1 MDMPASCTTL
11 TARPFRVRF
20 YFAFNRRARERKAM
34 ANALPLSLQ
43 KLKYR
48 FYAVLLPVFL
58 LVAGLGWYEEAQ
70 KPEEDP
76 INMIIMPTLIVLF
89 FISIL
94 VLFFK
99 KDWSEAVEKFMII
112 AVCLVSAVKFTY
124 VVTYELEQTMSLGTF
139 TFWMPMFYMFLF
151 FLLNIRWAFIVTAF
165 TYIWFLGVGIYRFPD
180 LMGTPA
186 AFILIH
192 YFFANL
198 VFLVTLFF
206 LHTVKQSYIK
216 AEVLE
221 EMANTDYLTGLPNR
235 RRIDKELIKGLEKK
249 QKLSIIYM
257 DIDHFKQI
265 NDSYGHT
272 AGDTV
277 LKEFTFKTLEVLDKG
292 DLLGRWGGE
301 EFMLVLKRKGIEDAK
316 HLAEK
321 IRKHISR
328 QDYKRINGLTASF
341 GVAELQ
347 AGDTLDSL
355 LNRADK
361 ALYEAKNNGRDQVV
375 MKKQQ

>member
-1 MDMPASCTTL
+1 MT
-11 TARPFRVRF
+11 
-20 YFAFNRRARERKAM
+20 NAM
-34 ANALPLSLQ
+34 PLSLQ

-58 LVAGLGWYEEAQ
+58 LVASMGWYEEFKKAD
-70 KPEEDP
+70 KDP
-76 INMIIMPTLIVLF
+76 ANMIIMPTLIVLYL
-89 FISIL
+89 ISIF

-124 VVTYELEQTMSLGTF
+124 VVTHELEQTMSLGPF

-151 FLLNIRWAFIVTAF
+151 FLLNIRWALIVTAA
-165 TYIWFLGVGIYRFPD
+165 TYVWFLGVGIYKLPD

-186 AFILIH
+186 SFLLIH

-235 RRIDKELIKGLEKK
+235 RKIDMELMKGLETQ
-249 QKLSIIYM
+249 QKLSIIYL

-272 AGDTV
+272 AGDMV
-277 LKEFTFKTLEVLDKG
+277 LKEFTNKTLEILDKE

-301 EFMLVLKRKGIEDAK
+301 EFMLLLKNRDIGKAK
-316 HLAEK
+316 LLAEK
-321 IRKHISR
+321 IRKHIS
-328 QDYKRINGLTASF
+328 QHDYETINSLTASF

-347 AGDTLDSL
+347 GGDTLDSL

-361 ALYEAKNNGRDQVV
+361 ALYEAKNNGRNQVAV
-375 MKKQQ
+375 NEQ

>member
-1 MDMPASCTTL
+1 
-11 TARPFRVRF
+11 
-20 YFAFNRRARERKAM
+20 
-34 ANALPLSLQ
+34 
-43 KLKYR
+43 
-48 FYAVLLPVFL
+48 
-58 LVAGLGWYEEAQ
+58 
-70 KPEEDP
+70 
-76 INMIIMPTLIVLF
+76 
-89 FISIL
+89 
-94 VLFFK
+94 
-99 KDWSEAVEKFMII
+99 MII

>member
-1 MDMPASCTTL
+1 MT
-11 TARPFRVRF
+11 
-20 YFAFNRRARERKAM
+20 
-34 ANALPLSLQ
+34 NAIPLSLQ

-58 LVAGLGWYEEAQ
+58 LVASIGWYDESQEVN
-70 KPEEDP
+70 PDP
-76 INMIIMPTLIVLF
+76 VNLVILPTLTILYAV
-89 FISIL
+89 SIY

-99 KDWSEAVEKFMII
+99 KPWVETVEKFMII
-112 AVCLVSAVKFTY
+112 ATCMVSAMKFTY
-124 VVTYELEQTMSLGTF
+124 IVTYELEQTMSLGPF

-151 FLLNIRWAFIVTAF
+151 FLLNIRWALIVTAA
-165 TYIWFLGVGIYRFPD
+165 TYVWFLGVGIYKLPD

-186 AFILIH
+186 VSLLTH

-235 RRIDKELIKGLEKK
+235 RKIDKELMKGLERE
-249 QKLSIIYM
+249 QKLSIIYL

-277 LKEFTFKTLEVLDKG
+277 LKEFTNKTLEVLEKE

-301 EFMLVLKRKGIEDAK
+301 EFMLLLKNRDIREAK
-316 HLAEK
+316 LLAEK

-328 QDYKRINGLTASF
+328 HDYETIKGLTASF

-347 AGDTLDSL
+347 KGDTLDNL

-361 ALYEAKNNGRDQVV
+361 ALYEAKNNGRDQVAV
-375 MKKQQ
+375 NEQ